1 MVLHILLKSDLCKEK
16 VMEILN
22 VLLEYMKFEDRNIN
36 ELIELS
42 SLIDGEKNTNGI
54 LVERDDD
61 IAVIASVIVA
71 LINEKSTMKM
81 GEKILNDLNAVIV
94 KKNLDIVEIN
104 NGKELYEQLQE
115 KELPGTFKIKTTPTG
130 YKFEFVAA
138 DGEVLAVSELYS
150 KLEPCLNGIMS
161 VQKNSTGEIENQT
174 EEIINTKKNP
184 KYEIYIDKTGEY
196 RFRLKARNGEII
208 AVSLGFKEVSKCV
221 NTIRKMKVAIVSS
234 DTIKE

>member
-1 MVLHILLKSDLCKEK
+1 
-16 VMEILN
+16 MEILN

-54 LVERDDD
+54 LMERDDD

-94 KKNLDIVEIN
+94 KKNLNLVELN

-130 YKFEFVAA
+130 YKFDFVAA

-150 KLEPCLNGIMS
+150 KLESCLNGIMS
-161 VQKNSTGEIENQT
+161 VQKNSTGEIEDQT
-174 EEIINTKKNP
+174 EEIINLKKNP
-184 KYEIYIDKTGEY
+184 KFEMYLDKNGEY

-208 AVSLGFKEVSKCV
+208 AVSSGFKEASECI
-221 NTIRKMKVAIVSS
+221 NTIKKMKVAIVSS